1 MTSETVEVTEEV
13 QKETPSPQEFWNKL
27 IEPGAKVETPPEVP
41 EVVDEEPE
49 EEPVEEPVVEE
60 TKEVKA
66 EPEDPLAS
74 DPKLAKRFRDS
85 QAFISQLKQENRQLS
100 DQVSQLSEQ
109 MKELTRSTQT
119 AQTPQPAPE
128 KTPSKQA
135 VNDVMNEVMASLPD
149 EVKDEVQT
157 FPELF
162 KGIDALIKHHLSS
175 ANKEIEEDI
184 AEVRRS
190 RRERVVQNSLRERH
204 SLANSQLG
212 ITNAAQLDLDDGTF
226 AQWVLSEPWRKNVVM
241 DFENPKGFVDL
252 LRSFFYEYPELA
264 KSSTPSTPPVEEE
277 KQKAD
282 AKRDERRKQASHS
295 IPAKPVAR
303 APQKPKTVQTP
314 DDKLALWQQL
324 TAKVS

>member
-13 QKETPSPQEFWNKL
+13 QKETPSPQEFWSKL

-49 EEPVEEPVVEE
+49 EPEVEE
-60 TKEVKA
+60 TKTVKA

-85 QAFISQLKQENRQLS
+85 QAFISQLKQENRDLTN
-100 DQVSQLSEQ
+100 QVGKLSEQ
-109 MKELTRSTQT
+109 MKELSRSMQT
-119 AQTPQPAPE
+119 AQTPQNAPV
-128 KTPSKQA
+128 KQPSKQE
-135 VNDVMNEVMASLPD
+135 VNDVMAEVMASLPD

-204 SLANSQLG
+204 NLANSQLG

-264 KSSTPSTPPVEEE
+264 KSSNPHTPPVDEEQ
-277 KQKAD
+277 QKAD

-295 IPAKPVAR
+295 IPAKPVTR
-303 APQKPKTVQTP
+303 TPQKPKTVQTP
-314 DDKLALWQQL
+314 DDKQLLWQQL

>member
-13 QKETPSPQEFWNKL
+13 QKETPSPQEFWSKL
-27 IEPGAKVETPPEVP
+27 IEPGAKVETSPEVP

-49 EEPVEEPVVEE
+49 EPEVEE
-60 TKEVKA
+60 TKTVKA

-85 QAFISQLKQENRQLS
+85 QAFISQLKQENRDLTN
-100 DQVSQLSEQ
+100 QVGKLSEQ
-109 MKELTRSTQT
+109 MKELSRSMQT
-119 AQTPQPAPE
+119 AQTPQNAPV
-128 KTPSKQA
+128 KQPSKQE
-135 VNDVMNEVMASLPD
+135 VNDVMAEVMASLPD

-204 SLANSQLG
+204 NLANSQLG

-264 KSSTPSTPPVEEE
+264 KLSDSNTPP
-277 KQKAD
+277 
-282 AKRDERRKQASHS
+282 
-295 IPAKPVAR
+295 
-303 APQKPKTVQTP
+303 
-314 DDKLALWQQL
+314 
-324 TAKVS
+324 